1 LVTHAAIKNV
11 GSIASGGKETLN
23 LPVDALGAP
32 DRRDALGEHVHAFLG
47 WLAAKKELPE
57 YVE

>member
-1 LVTHAAIKNV
+1 V
-11 GSIASGGKETLN
+11 GPIASGGKETLN
-23 LPVDALGAP
+23 LPVDALDAP
-32 DRRDALGEHVHAFLG
+32 DRRDAVGEHVHVFPG